1 MIPCSTNESSF
12 SLLEWASPGEL
23 VRGGR
28 RVRVGKWVN
37 LEIQNLKKESRITAN
52 GNIPLFMWY
61 LQWASERQEEGE
73 GGQVSKLGSPF
84 MLYKAAEEKN

>member
-1 MIPCSTNESSF
+1 MRVVFPFGI
-12 SLLEWASPGEL
+12 EL

-52 GNIPLFMWY
+52 GNIP
-61 LQWASERQEEGE
+61 
-73 GGQVSKLGSPF
+73 F